1 MQQRIDTRTRGTDAW
16 PTAHADVNTLLRA
29 LQGDVT
35 RILGPALVGMYL
47 EGSLALGNLT
57 AGSDVDVVVATASEL
72 SDETFAALRTMH
84 ERLSASGMRW
94 ADQLEMVYLPVA
106 AVRRHDPAHA
116 THPYLGRGPG
126 ERLRVITLSTDWV
139 AHRVIVRERGIILA
153 GPPPATLIDPITP
166 DELRSALVEM
176 LRFWWAPMAGEGV
189 SADFLRQRG
198 HQSLAVLTMCR
209 LLYTLR
215 TGEMISKS
223 AAACWGQANLDPNWS
238 GLIER
243 AAAWRTDHAP
253 DDSVLALEDEIRAT
267 QALIRQVAA
276 ECEAWASTRGDG
288 SEHQAR

>member
-1 MQQRIDTRTRGTDAW
+1 MQSSADTRTSGTDAW
-16 PTAHADVNTLLRA
+16 PTPHADVNTLLRV
-29 LQGDVT
+29 LQDEVT

-57 AGSDVDVVVATASEL
+57 AGSDVDVMVATAREL

-84 ERLSASGMRW
+84 ERLNTSGMRW
-94 ADQLEMVYLPVA
+94 ADQLELVYLPVA
-106 AVRRHDPAHA
+106 ALRRHDPAHA

-126 ERLRVITLSTDWV
+126 ARLRVITLATEWV

-153 GPPPATLIDPITP
+153 GPPPTMLIDPISM

-176 LRFWWAPMAGEGV
+176 LRFWWAPMAGEGAA
-189 SADFLRQRG
+189 ADFLRQRG

-215 TGEMISKS
+215 TGKIISKS
-223 AAACWGQANLDPNWS
+223 AAAYWGQANLDPCWLE
-238 GLIER
+238 LIQR

-253 DDSVLALEDEIRAT
+253 DDSVLAPGDEICAT
-267 QALIRQVAA
+267 QALVRQVAA
-276 ECEAWASTRGDG
+276 ECEAWASARGDG